1 MLQEGSWR
9 FGSVDGLDTYP
20 IGMILHLS
28 QQFSQLVGPILGD
41 ASERCNGDILT
52 ESTSLDAPAANTL
65 ATVLVLSGYM
75 SLRRIYSLVLSHL
88 QTHLSLL
95 PSQGQC
101 LPGSTTSPT
110 LRMGELPYVNT
121 TRGLSQV
128 QTALCMLQD
137 SLNGVEDQ
145 LGCAGANVRDV
156 VITLL
161 QHEAALSGG
170 SLQDE
175 SSGLGKQATAVKGL
189 LREKMSF

>member
-1 MLQEGSWR
+1 
-9 FGSVDGLDTYP
+9 
-20 IGMILHLS
+20 MILHLS
-28 QQFSQLVGPILGD
+28 QQFSYLVGPILGD
-41 ASERCNGDILT
+41 ASERCNGDTLT
-52 ESTSLDAPAANTL
+52 ESTGLDAPAANTL

-75 SLRRIYSLVLSHL
+75 SLRRIYSIVLSHL

-101 LPGSTTSPT
+101 LTGRTTSPT

-121 TRGLSQV
+121 TRGLGQV

-145 LGCAGANVRDV
+145 LGCGGAIARDV

-161 QHEAALSGG
+161 QNEAALSGG

-175 SSGLGKQATAVKGL
+175 SSGLGKQATVVKGL